1 MLCGWSEDLLLLHEG
16 ECVVDKMR
24 AGAKERRGFS
34 RALDR
39 AWDVQGLPWESW
51 FPFMRSS
58 SIFCIDRGQMAA
70 T

>member
-1 MLCGWSEDLLLLHEG
+1 MRVL
-16 ECVVDKMR
+16 DKMH

-58 SIFCIDRGQMAA
+58 SIFCIEDRPPHELNWA
-70 T
+70 TKIF